1 MKFAH
6 FTDLHLPIHSRPGF
20 GALLNKRILGYQSW
34 LRKRRKRH
42 QRWTLDALIED
53 LRNQCCSAALISGD
67 IVNIA
72 LPAEFDDAAAWLE
85 TAFKGLPTAMVPGNH
100 DSYVALAWAQG
111 MGKLE
116 RHMKGWR
123 QLPAQGRSTAP
134 SGPEDF
140 PFIADLPGA
149 QQICVIAAN
158 SAPPTAPGLAS
169 GALTPGQIER
179 LATQLSAAQSA
190 GLYTI
195 LMLHHPINEGV
206 VSWRKGLDDAPA
218 LRRVIAEH
226 GVDLVL
232 HGHTHFP
239 CLHDIATPNG
249 PAPVFGGGSASHAG
263 SHGRY
268 RPARYAILDI
278 TQPQPGAWATHI
290 TVREIDMETR
300 AVTTAET
307 HHFTRSRPA
316 QAA

>member
-6 FTDLHLPIHSRPGF
+6 FTDLHLPIQARPRVT
-20 GALLNKRILGYQSW
+20 ALLNKRILGYQSW

-53 LRNQCCSAALISGD
+53 LRTQNCAAALVSGD

-72 LPAEFDDAAAWLE
+72 LPGEFDDAAAWLE
-85 TAFKGLPTAMVPGNH
+85 RAFQTVPTAMVPGNH
-100 DSYVALAWAQG
+100 DSYVALPWAQG
-111 MGKLE
+111 MGKLG

-123 QLPAQGRSTAP
+123 QPEREGASAEP

-149 QQICVIAAN
+149 QDICVIAAN

-169 GALTPGQIER
+169 GALTPGQLAR
-179 LATQLSAAQSA
+179 LETQLKAAQSA

-218 LRRVIAEH
+218 LRAIIAKQ

-239 CLHDIATPNG
+239 CLNDIATPSG

-263 SHGRY
+263 AHGRY

-278 TQPQPGAWATHI
+278 TQPQPGHWSTQI
-290 TVREIDMETR
+290 TVREIDMETK

-307 HHFTRSRPA
+307 HSFTRARAA